1 MGGAF
6 RAWHVSL
13 IVTIALTFFHVFN
26 LAVSGQQNASLP
38 AKRNPEYDTTV
49 VNIKRPTSITMSASS
64 SSQALEYLEGLPLQ
78 THRKLYE
85 QPSTVLAVYRCMLP
99 HLGGIFMYLGAVRQ
113 LTAGT
118 AKSIVMA
125 MLYMPTSFPTT
136 DLDVWFKPSARKEK
150 EQALFVLDRLH
161 ILTSKRNDDGRS
173 LYSLS
178 QGFQRSLRQA
188 IEGSGTHRSF
198 GVPATREESGGR
210 RVTIDYLDEYSRGQW
225 EGILYYLVSGAAG
238 LSKDGITRAE
248 VGPGTKKLLHAGDLV
263 RTVHGSPR
271 ITKDGFSF
279 VLQETNAQVW
289 SLLIVY
295 LKMVNDVSTPW
306 LYGEA
311 ASDRAQLGMSETE
324 VLSFLFM
331 LGSLELGQD
340 YSTSTLSP
348 TQLQMLVDLSAMGL
362 VYRSSKDSETFYP
375 TRLATSLTSDSGSAM
390 SASSNDIAQVS
401 QGNAGP
407 AAAANKGFIII
418 ETNYRL
424 YAYTNS
430 LIQIAILS
438 LFTKLQHRF
447 PNLVSGKLTKES
459 VHKAVQAGIT
469 SSQIISYLTTYAH
482 PQMQKT
488 VPYIPP
494 TVMDQIR
501 LWEYE
506 GERVEVTTGYLMRE
520 FSTEAEYRDVL
531 GYADALGVLVWQKD
545 ESRCFF
551 VSQVE
556 QISAYLTKKKVTR
569 ENRR

>member
-1 MGGAF
+1 
-6 RAWHVSL
+6 
-13 IVTIALTFFHVFN
+13 
-26 LAVSGQQNASLP
+26 
-38 AKRNPEYDTTV
+38 
-49 VNIKRPTSITMSASS
+49 MSASS
-64 SSQALEYLEGLPLQ
+64 STQALEYLEGLPIA
-78 THRKLYE
+78 THRRLYE

-99 HLGGIFMYLGAVRQ
+99 HL
-113 LTAGT
+113 

-125 MLYMPTSFPTT
+125 MLYRPSSFPVA
-136 DLDVWFKPSARKEK
+136 DLDAWFKPSARRTK
-150 EQALFVLDRLH
+150 EQALFTLERLH
-161 ILTSKRNDDGRS
+161 IIAQVKQDDGTMAWTIS
-173 LYSLS
+173 T
-178 QGFQRSLRQA
+178 GFQKSLRNA
-188 IEGSGTHRSF
+188 LEGSGTHRSF
-198 GVPATREESGGR
+198 GVPATREESGGKR
-210 RVTIDYLDEYSRGQW
+210 LSVDFLDEYSRSQW

-238 LSKDGITRAE
+238 LSKDSISRAE
-248 VGPGTKKLLHAGDLV
+248 VGPGTKKLLHTGDLV

-295 LKMVNDVSTPW
+295 LKMTN
-306 LYGEA
+306 E
-311 ASDRAQLGMSETE
+311 LGMSETE

-348 TQLQMLVDLSAMGL
+348 TQLQMLEDLSSMGL
-362 VYRSSKDSETFYP
+362 IYRSDKSARTFYP
-375 TRLATSLTSDSGSAM
+375 TRLATTLTSDSGSAM
-390 SASSNDIAQVS
+390 SASSNDIAQAN

-407 AAAANKGFIII
+407 AATANKGFIII

-459 VHKAVQAGIT
+459 VHKAVQSGIT

-506 GERVEVTTGYLMRE
+506 GERVETTTGYLMRE
-520 FSTEAEYRDVL
+520 FGSDAEYRDVL
-531 GYADALGVLVWQKD
+531 GYASALGVLVWQND
-545 ESRCFF
+545 GGRCFF

-556 QISAYLTKKKVTR
+556 QISAYLRKKKESR
-569 ENRR
+569 ESARGAR

>member
-1 MGGAF
+1 
-6 RAWHVSL
+6 
-13 IVTIALTFFHVFN
+13 
-26 LAVSGQQNASLP
+26 
-38 AKRNPEYDTTV
+38 
-49 VNIKRPTSITMSASS
+49 MSASS
-64 SSQALEYLEGLPLQ
+64 STQALEYLEGLHLQ

-85 QPSTVLAVYRCMLP
+85 QPSTVLAVFRCMLP
-99 HLGGIFMYLGAVRQ
+99 HL
-113 LTAGT
+113 

-125 MLYMPTSFPTT
+125 MLYMPSAFPTT
-136 DLDVWFKPSARKEK
+136 DLDAWFKPSARKEK

-161 ILTSKRNDDGRS
+161 ILTSKRSDDGRQ

-178 QGFQRSLRQA
+178 SGFQHSLRQA

-210 RVTIDYLDEYSRGQW
+210 KVTINFLDEYSRAQW

-238 LSKDGITRAE
+238 LHADGIARSE
-248 VGPGTKKLLHAGDLV
+248 VGNGTKGLLNAGDLV
-263 RTVHGSPR
+263 KIVHGSPR

-295 LKMVNDVSTPW
+295 LKMVNN
-306 LYGEA
+306 
-311 ASDRAQLGMSETE
+311 LGMSETE

-340 YSTSTLSP
+340 YSISTLSP
-348 TQLQMLVDLSAMGL
+348 TQLQMLEDLSDMGL
-362 VYRSSKDSETFYP
+362 IYRSSKTAKTFYP
-375 TRLATSLTSDSGSAM
+375 TRLATTLTSDSGSAM
-390 SASSNDIAQVS
+390 SASSNDIAQAS
-401 QGNAGP
+401 QGTAGP
-407 AAAANKGFIII
+407 AATANKGFIII

-459 VHKAVQAGIT
+459 VHRAVQSGIT
-469 SSQIISYLTTYAH
+469 SAQIISYLTTYAH
-482 PQMQKT
+482 PQMQKN

-506 GERVEVTTGYLMRE
+506 GERVEVTPGYLMRE
-520 FSTEAEYRDVL
+520 FGSETEYRDVL
-531 GYADALGVLVWQKD
+531 GYADALGVLVWQRD

-556 QISAYLTKKKVTR
+556 QISAYLKKKKEHR
-569 ENRR
+569 EGGRVR

>member
-1 MGGAF
+1 
-6 RAWHVSL
+6 
-13 IVTIALTFFHVFN
+13 
-26 LAVSGQQNASLP
+26 
-38 AKRNPEYDTTV
+38 
-49 VNIKRPTSITMSASS
+49 MSASS
-64 SSQALEYLEGLPLQ
+64 SAQALEYLEGLPIA
-78 THRKLYE
+78 THKRLYE

-99 HLGGIFMYLGAVRQ
+99 HL
-113 LTAGT
+113 

-125 MLYMPTSFPTT
+125 MLYRPSSFPVT
-136 DLDVWFKPSARKEK
+136 DLDAWFKPSARREK
-150 EQALFVLDRLH
+150 EQALFTLERLH
-161 ILTSKRNDDGRS
+161 IIAQVKQDDGTMAWTIS
-173 LYSLS
+173 T
-178 QGFQRSLRQA
+178 GFQKSLRNA
-188 IEGSGTHRSF
+188 LEGSGTHRSF
-198 GVPATREESGGR
+198 GVPATREESGGKR
-210 RVTIDYLDEYSRGQW
+210 LSVDFLDEYSRSQW

-238 LSKDGITRAE
+238 LSKDSISRAE
-248 VGPGTKKLLHAGDLV
+248 VGPGTKKLLHTGDLV

-295 LKMVNDVSTPW
+295 LKMTN
-306 LYGEA
+306 E
-311 ASDRAQLGMSETE
+311 LGMSETE

-348 TQLQMLVDLSAMGL
+348 TQAQMLEDLSSMGL
-362 VYRSSKDSETFYP
+362 IYRSDKNARTFYP
-375 TRLATSLTSDSGSAM
+375 TRLATTLTSDSGSAM
-390 SASSNDIAQVS
+390 SASSNDIAQAN

-407 AAAANKGFIII
+407 SAAANKGFIII

-459 VHKAVQAGIT
+459 VHKAVQSGIT

-506 GERVEVTTGYLMRE
+506 GERVETTTGYLMRE
-520 FSTEAEYRDVL
+520 FGSDAEYRDVL
-531 GYADALGVLVWQKD
+531 GYASALGVLVWQND
-545 ESRCFF
+545 AGRCFF
-551 VSQVE
+551 VSHVE
-556 QISAYLTKKKVTR
+556 QISAYLRKKKESR
-569 ENRR
+569 ESARAGR

>member
-1 MGGAF
+1 
-6 RAWHVSL
+6 
-13 IVTIALTFFHVFN
+13 
-26 LAVSGQQNASLP
+26 
-38 AKRNPEYDTTV
+38 
-49 VNIKRPTSITMSASS
+49 MSASS
-64 SSQALEYLEGLPLQ
+64 SAQALEYLEGLPIA
-78 THRKLYE
+78 THKRLYE

-99 HLGGIFMYLGAVRQ
+99 HL
-113 LTAGT
+113 

-125 MLYMPTSFPTT
+125 MLYRPSSFPVA
-136 DLDVWFKPSARKEK
+136 DLDAWFKPSARREK
-150 EQALFVLDRLH
+150 EQAVFTLERLH
-161 ILTSKRNDDGRS
+161 IIAQVKQDDGTMAWTIS
-173 LYSLS
+173 T
-178 QGFQRSLRQA
+178 GFQKSLRNA
-188 IEGSGTHRSF
+188 LEGSGTHRSF
-198 GVPATREESGGR
+198 GVPATREESGGKR
-210 RVTIDYLDEYSRGQW
+210 LSVDFLDEYSRSQW

-238 LSKDGITRAE
+238 LSKDSISRAE
-248 VGPGTKKLLHAGDLV
+248 VGPGTKKLLHTGDLV
-263 RTVHGSPR
+263 RTIHGSPR

-295 LKMVNDVSTPW
+295 LKITN
-306 LYGEA
+306 E
-311 ASDRAQLGMSETE
+311 LGMSETE

-340 YSTSTLSP
+340 YSTFTLSP
-348 TQLQMLVDLSAMGL
+348 TQAQMLEDLSSMGL
-362 VYRSSKDSETFYP
+362 IYRSDKNARTFYP
-375 TRLATSLTSDSGSAM
+375 TRLATTLTSDSGSAM
-390 SASSNDIAQVS
+390 SASSNDIAQAN

-407 AAAANKGFIII
+407 SAAANKGFIII

-459 VHKAVQAGIT
+459 VHKAVQSGIT

-506 GERVEVTTGYLMRE
+506 GERVETTTGYLMRE
-520 FSTEAEYRDVL
+520 FGSDAEYRDVL
-531 GYADALGVLVWQKD
+531 GYASALGVLVWQND
-545 ESRCFF
+545 AGRCFF
-551 VSQVE
+551 VSHVE
-556 QISAYLTKKKVTR
+556 QISAYLRKKKESR
-569 ENRR
+569 ESARAGR